1 MKKNLVAKSLV
12 IISLCLVLFTN
23 GNAADT
29 KTSRLRT
36 TTRALSLSGGY
47 SRHLA
52 NGGGDFFGVQFNFDL
67 TPRLR
72 LFSSLQQSITGNET
86 AREKEPHE
94 TFVQRA
100 ERILRVESGIVSPL
114 LSHRRFNL
122 HARGGVTLWHTELHT
137 TIEDTPMGNFYN
149 FAPMN
154 LNAFGGHAG
163 LEMQA
168 VLTSHLGLNVAAIY
182 HLAPNQ
188 KYSATYDMMGMI
200 ATEHFVLRLRG
211 LSFGI
216 GLQVGLR

>member
-1 MKKNLVAKSLV
+1 MTKNLFSKAMVV
-12 IISLCLVLFTN
+12 IALGLVLFTN
-23 GNAADT
+23 IEAADT
-29 KTSRLRT
+29 KTSRPRT
-36 TTRALSLSGGY
+36 TTKTLSLSGGY

-52 NGGGDFFGVQFNFDL
+52 NGGGDFFGVQLNLDL
-67 TPRLR
+67 APRLR
-72 LFSSLQQSITGNET
+72 FFSSLQQSITGNET

-114 LSHRRFNL
+114 LAHRRFNL

-163 LEMQA
+163 LEVQA
-168 VLTSHLGLNVAAIY
+168 ALTAHLDLNVAAIY
-182 HLAPNQ
+182 HLVPNQ
-188 KYSATYDMMGMI
+188 KYSATYDMMGMT

-211 LSFGI
+211 LSFGV